1 MQPSIILDLQKEFLT
16 EATSAP
22 KLFRDL
28 GKVEQYIAESYKTR
42 SFIEL
47 IQNADDANSSVFG
60 IYSMDDMLVVA
71 NDGRP
76 FTVHDIEA
84 LCRSGSSNKNRGGS
98 TIGYRGIGFKSVV
111 NLAKRIYIFSDDYKF
126 YFDKSATHQL
136 LPDIPEVPLIRV
148 LHPYNE
154 VNNPLKIADKLEKLA
169 DQHDYTTF
177 FVFCDIDNR
186 IVQQEL
192 QDFDRSS
199 LLFLNNISQVICHAD
214 GIQRDMSVTKQYRNN
229 QRIVEIK
236 EGRTADNW
244 EIISSPK
251 DPRDMIALKVKSDT
265 IIPATLEES
274 VVHSFTPT
282 IEFAGA
288 HIKINGD
295 FSTDPSRKNIDF
307 DDHSQRSFV
316 NVLTLLVDTIVDV
329 LEGKTVRKGFFSPF
343 VNVPNVEGN
352 KFKVKLYK
360 GITEELKNRKLRI
373 NGKRVP
379 FSSLRLR
386 PDWLNH
392 EDYEKICE
400 AGFCAVSKE
409 LLTTYPELS
418 VFMDLVGV
426 ARLYLNEVMGKVND
440 ADVSVTGA
448 AQITTKIISQ
458 YRYDMTKENVEKIS
472 TLKLFPKGTQLVTA
486 KEVET
491 ADEIKSDFV
500 SYLADHIEVSD
511 LKQFI
516 SKTGITPGDSLQA
529 IVTPK
534 SSSPTVALVEGAA
547 VSASG
552 EKPLF
557 KSTPKLQKWRSAEK
571 NALEYLLAL
580 NGVLSVSDVST
591 ANMGYDLE
599 MILDTGK
606 RIYIEVKSV
615 SSFNEPFKITNN
627 EYSSAHNYGG
637 SYYLA
642 IVINDEPFQIKLVP
656 DPIKALSF
664 QKQIERWSWLC
675 ETYSNNLL
683 EINSTFWSKE

>member
-1 MQPSIILDLQKEFLT
+1 MQPAIILDLQKEFLT

-47 IQNADDANSSVFG
+47 IQNADDANSSTFG
-60 IYSMDDMLVVA
+60 IYSMDDMLIVA

-111 NLAKRIYIFSDDYKF
+111 NLAKRIYVFSDDYKF
-126 YFDKSATHQL
+126 YFDKATTRQL

-148 LHPYNE
+148 LHPYDE
-154 VNNPLKIADKLEKLA
+154 AKNPLKIADKLEKLA
-169 DQHDYTTF
+169 DQHEYTTF

-192 QDFDRSS
+192 HDFDRSS

-214 GIQRDMSVTKQYRNN
+214 GINRDISVTKQYRNN

-236 EGRTADNW
+236 EGDTADNW
-244 EIISSPK
+244 DIISSPK
-251 DPRDMIALKVKSDT
+251 DPRDMIALKVKGDT
-265 IIPATLEES
+265 IIPATQEES

-288 HIKINGD
+288 YIKINGD

-343 VNVPNVEGN
+343 VNVPNLEGN

-379 FSSLRLR
+379 FSLLRLR

-409 LLTTYPELS
+409 LLTTYPELP

-426 ARLYLNEVMGKVND
+426 TRLYLNEVMATVND

-458 YRYDMTKENVEKIS
+458 YRYDMTKENVEEIS
-472 TLKLFPKGTQLVTA
+472 ALKLFPKGNKLVTA
-486 KEVET
+486 KEVGT

-500 SYLADHIEVSD
+500 SYLADHVEVSD

-529 IVTPK
+529 IVAPK
-534 SSSPTVALVEGAA
+534 ASSSTVMPIEESAA
-547 VSASG
+547 SASG
-552 EKPLF
+552 EKPVF

-571 NALEYLLAL
+571 NALEYLQAL

-627 EYSSAHNYGG
+627 EYSNAHNYGD

-656 DPIKALSF
+656 DPIKTLTF

-675 ETYSNNLL
+675 DTYS
-683 EINSTFWSKE
+683 EMSEQADVIVKQGR